1 MTTGPASHASAFED
15 PANFVQRLQRLAAI
29 RPGDEALTVVTER
42 EGRVVETTSTFGAF
56 ARRVQALAAVLQR
69 RFETGD
75 RVMILLDNDEHY
87 AVGMFACFYA
97 GVIAVPVFPPESTR
111 PQHLARLAGIAA
123 DARARGVLT
132 ASAFL
137 AKVGAAAGHFGALEF
152 IEVDE
157 IDPAGSGDWRRREPA
172 AEDIAFLQYT
182 SGSTSAPK
190 GVMVTHG
197 NLMANE
203 RAIREG
209 LSIDADDKLGVW
221 SPLFH
226 DMGLIGGLLQ
236 PFYSGIPC
244 VLSSPRFFLERPL
257 RWLEMISRHRVTIS
271 GGPDFAYRL
280 CLDRIK
286 ETQIERLDLSCWR
299 VAYTGA
305 EPVRPDTMK
314 AFVERFAPARFRAG
328 AVHPCYGLA
337 EATLYVTGGGRG
349 VGMTVNR
356 FDGEALAMR
365 RVAAN
370 IDGVALVGC
379 GSSPSL
385 HEIRIVDP
393 QTGENAEEGAIGEIC
408 AAGPS
413 IAAGYWN
420 KPRESAVA
428 FVERDGVRWLRTGD
442 LGFLHDGQLF
452 VAGRLKDMIIVRGHN
467 IYPQDVERAVEI
479 EVEAVRKGR
488 VSAFAVTMD
497 GQEGVG
503 VAAEVSL
510 GLQKLVPPQALVDAV
525 SAAVSEQ
532 CGEAPIAVVLLNPG
546 ALPKTSSG
554 KLQRAA
560 CRNGWAGRSLDAYA
574 LFEGGR
580 FVFGDG
586 PTGSG
591 PETGDRASEDETLHA
606 LAEIWR
612 EALGHD
618 STRRYAE
625 DAHFFTLG
633 GSSLAAARLAAS
645 VSQKW
650 DVDFT
655 VRHVF
660 ERPRLRE
667 QAASVQACQSAGAR
681 TTRIPVLPPESRGAP
696 TPLSPAQQRQWFLWR
711 LDPQS
716 AAYHIQCVLR
726 IAGALDVDAMREA
739 VAELGRRHDS
749 LRCVFRARAD
759 GEVEQIVRAD
769 LSLDLQL
776 IDLRD
781 IAKDRREARAAEAL
795 RELDAQRFDLTC
807 GPLARAAIVRL
818 DDPAYALALVTHHIV
833 SDGASMQILVDDLA
847 ALYSARIAGG
857 SPPQPPALRYTDY
870 AAWRREH
877 QDVEAHERQLAFWRE
892 QLDVAPG
899 EAQPVLALPTD
910 HPRRAVARYS
920 AAHHRFEL
928 PGDVLLGLRRRTEGR
943 GATLFMALLAAFQAL
958 LHRYTGQND
967 IRVGVPVA
975 NRGRPELRGV
985 VGLFVNTLVLRTVV
999 NGRMSLP
1006 HVLDKARE
1014 AAIGA
1019 LANQDLPFEQLVEA
1033 LQPERS
1039 LSHSPLFQVM
1049 FNHLRADY
1057 DEFARRTGLAV
1068 EGQLLSEQAAQFELA
1083 LDTREHSDGR
1093 VSAHLTYAREL
1104 FEPSRIERLAGHY
1117 LALLRALSD
1126 RPELALGEIVIQD
1139 AEEMRRL
1146 AQLGEN
1152 PERYSSA
1159 DPVHRLIERR
1169 AAQQPDAIALIL
1181 GAATMSYGE
1190 LDRRANRLAHRL
1202 IALDVGPERRVGL
1215 AVERSIDMIVGLLAV
1230 LKAGGAF
1237 VPLDPRY
1244 PPKRLADMMEDSR
1257 IELVLTQNHV
1267 RERLG
1272 VGPAMTVLA
1281 MDELDL
1287 RTEPDHAPSVTLD
1300 GEALAYVIYTSG
1312 STGRAKGVAVAHH
1325 ALAEHARLSA
1335 AFSSLAPD
1343 DRMLQFATLNFDGF
1357 IEQLFPPLLVGAS
1370 VVLRGPELWSPDEF
1384 LHELRERRISIVDLP
1399 TAYWRALIQSFA
1411 RADRKDYGSLREVHI
1426 GGEAMPA
1433 EAVPIWREAGLSGVK
1448 LLNTYGPTEAV
1459 VVASLLDCAPF
1470 VAGERALPLHMPI
1483 GRPLPGRSLRV
1494 LDADLQPAPLGVTGE
1509 LCIGGP
1515 LLARGYLDLP
1525 GLTAERFVAD
1535 PFDAAGGRLYRTGD
1549 RVRWNV
1555 DGDLEYLGRL
1565 DQQVKIRGFRV
1576 EPGEI
1581 EAKLLAQPEVRE
1593 AVVVAKDARLL
1604 AYVSPQ
1610 AGQAIDVIEL
1620 RARLASMLP
1629 DYLTPGSIVL
1639 LESLP
1644 LGPNGKVD
1652 RRALPAPERPSQLA
1666 FEAPQG
1672 EVEEV
1677 LARLWAETLGIE
1689 RVGRCDNFFE
1699 LGGHSLL
1706 LLKLHQ
1712 RLDGHGFAVAP
1723 SVIDFFRYPTIE
1735 SLAAFLSGGAA
1746 AGDSRRTI
1754 AERAARQRQAFLPR
1768 RPGVE
1773 RTRT

>member
-1 MTTGPASHASAFED
+1 MTTRPASHGSAFDD
-15 PANFVQRLQRLAAI
+15 PANFVECLQRLAAT
-29 RPGDEALTVVTER
+29 RPEDEALTVVVER
-42 EGRVVETTSTFGAF
+42 NGEVVETTSTYRAF
-56 ARRVQALAAVLQR
+56 VLRVQALAAVLQR

-75 RVMILLDNDEHY
+75 RVMILLDNDENY
-87 AVGMFACFYA
+87 AVGLFACFHA

-132 ASAFL
+132 ASALL
-137 AKVGAAAGHFGALEF
+137 AQVGAAAGHFGALELVV
-152 IEVDE
+152 VDE
-157 IDPAGSGDWRRREPA
+157 VDPAGAGDWRPREPA
-172 AEDIAFLQYT
+172 AADIAFLQYT

-190 GVMVTHG
+190 GVMVTHD

-209 LSIDADDKLGVW
+209 LSIGADDKLGVW

-286 ETQIERLDLSCWR
+286 ETQLERLDLSCWR

-305 EPVRPDTMK
+305 EPVRPDTME
-314 AFVERFAPARFRAG
+314 AFVERFASAGFRAD

-349 VGMTVNR
+349 AGISVNR

-365 RVAAN
+365 RVATN
-370 IDGVALVGC
+370 VDGVALVGC
-379 GSSPSL
+379 GASPSR
-385 HEIRIVDP
+385 HEIRIVEP
-393 QTGENAEEGAIGEIC
+393 QTGESAEEGAIGEIW

-420 KPRESAVA
+420 KPRESAEA

-442 LGFLHDGQLF
+442 LGFLHDSQLF

-467 IYPQDVERAVEI
+467 IYPQDVERAVET

-488 VSAFAVTMD
+488 VTAFAVAMD

-510 GLQKLVPPQALVDAV
+510 GLQKLVPAQALVDAV

-532 CGEAPIAVVLLNPG
+532 CGEAPKVVVLLNPG

-560 CRNGWAGRSLDAYA
+560 CRNGWAERSLDAYA

-586 PTGSG
+586 RTGSG
-591 PETGDRASEDETLHA
+591 PATGERASGDETHA

-612 EALGHD
+612 EALGHE

-633 GSSLAAARLAAS
+633 GSSLAAARLAAR

-650 DVDFT
+650 DIDFT

-660 ERPRLRE
+660 ERPRLQE
-667 QAASVQACQSAGAR
+667 QAEGVRACQSAGAR
-681 TTRIPVLPPESRGAP
+681 TTRIPVLPPERRGEP
-696 TPLSPAQQRQWFLWR
+696 SPLSPAQQRQWFLWR

-716 AAYHIQCVLR
+716 TAYHIQCVLR
-726 IAGALDVDAMREA
+726 IAGALDVDVMREA

-749 LRCVFRARAD
+749 LRCVFRARTD
-759 GEVEQIVRAD
+759 GEAEQIVRAD
-769 LSLDLQL
+769 VSLDLKL

-781 IAKDRREARAAEAL
+781 VAKDRREARAAETL

-807 GPLARAAIVRL
+807 GPLARAALVRL
-818 DDPAYALALVTHHIV
+818 DDQAYVLALVTHHIV

-847 ALYSARIAGG
+847 ALYAARVAGA
-857 SPPQPPALRYTDY
+857 SPPQSPALHYTDY

-877 QDVEAHERQLAFWRE
+877 PDVEAHERQLAFWRE
-892 QLDVAPG
+892 RLDVAPG
-899 EAQPVLALPTD
+899 EAQPVLALQTD
-910 HPRRAVARYS
+910 HPRPTVARY
-920 AAHHRFEL
+920 AAGHHRFEL
-928 PGDVLLGLRRRTEGR
+928 PADVLIGLRRQAESR

-975 NRGRPELRGV
+975 NRGRPELRSV

-999 NGRMSLP
+999 DGRMSFS
-1006 HVLDKARE
+1006 HVLEEVRE

-1019 LANQDLPFEQLVEA
+1019 QANQDLPFEQLVEA

-1049 FNHLRADY
+1049 FNHLQADY
-1057 DEFARRTGLAV
+1057 GEFAYRTGLAV
-1068 EGQLLSEQAAQFELA
+1068 EGQLLSEQAAQFELT

-1117 LALLRALSD
+1117 LALLRTLSD
-1126 RPELALGEIVIQD
+1126 RPELALGEIVIQN
-1139 AEEMRRL
+1139 AEELRRL

-1152 PERYSSA
+1152 RERYPSA
-1159 DPVHRLIERR
+1159 EPVHRLIERR
-1169 AAQQPDAIALIL
+1169 AAQQPDATALIL

-1244 PPKRLADMMEDSR
+1244 PAKRLADMMEDSR
-1257 IELVLTQNHV
+1257 IELVLTQIHV

-1272 VGPAMTVLA
+1272 VGPAKTVLA
-1281 MDELDL
+1281 VDELDL
-1287 RTEPDHAPSVTLD
+1287 RTEPDHAPSMTLH
-1300 GEALAYVIYTSG
+1300 GKALAYVIYTSG

-1335 AFSSLAPD
+1335 AFSSLVPD
-1343 DRMLQFATLNFDGF
+1343 DRMLQFATLSFDGF

-1399 TAYWRALIQSFA
+1399 TAYWLTLIQSFA

-1426 GGEAMPA
+1426 GGEAMPS
-1433 EAVPIWREAGLSGVK
+1433 EAAPIWREAGLCDVK

-1470 VAGERALPLHMPI
+1470 IAGERAPPLHMPI

-1494 LDADLQPAPLGVTGE
+1494 LDADLQPAPLGVAGE

-1515 LLARGYLDLP
+1515 LLARGYLDRP

-1629 DYLTPGSIVL
+1629 DYLTPGSIML

-1644 LGPNGKVD
+1644 LGPNGKLD

-1689 RVGRCDNFFE
+1689 RVGRRDNFFE

-1712 RLDGHGFAVAP
+1712 RLDGQGFAVAP

-1735 SLAAFLSGGAA
+1735 SLAAFLSGRAA
-1746 AGDSRRTI
+1746 AGDSRQMI

-1768 RPGVE
+1768 RPSAE